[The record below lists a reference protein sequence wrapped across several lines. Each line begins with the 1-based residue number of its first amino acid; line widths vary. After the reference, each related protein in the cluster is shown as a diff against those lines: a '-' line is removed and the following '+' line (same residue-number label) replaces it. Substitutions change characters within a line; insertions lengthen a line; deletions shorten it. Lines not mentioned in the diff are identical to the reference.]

1 MKTLR
6 NLFIAATLCA
16 VLAAPALIAEEETA
30 KKSAEAKV
38 NKYFGQLSCAM
49 CALKKTDSCQAALT
63 QEVAGKQGKI
73 VKHVTLLTNNETA
86 KDFHSNI
93 CSGDQVNVTVTGLIA
108 VSGDAKQIAASKIQ
122 KSKSELTGQLSCA
135 MCALKKTDSC
145 QAALTVSRTK
155 ADGKSTELTLL
166 LLNNQTA
173 KDFHK
178 NICSGDQVS
187 VTVKGYVSGKTGK
200 KALVASEI
208 TKSAK

>member
-38 NKYFGQLSCAM
+38 NKYF
-49 CALKKTDSCQAALT
+49 
-63 QEVAGKQGKI
+63 
-73 VKHVTLLTNNETA
+73 
-86 KDFHSNI
+86 
-93 CSGDQVNVTVTGLIA
+93 
-108 VSGDAKQIAASKIQ
+108 
-122 KSKSELTGQLSCA
+122 GQLSCA